1 MLCKEEGNQNRHKT
15 GCKTNCK
22 PNALDIVPL
31 TGCFGGFSNF
41 IVAKHPPFCHL
52 RIAFLSISH
61 RIFVPLFNNYNK
73 QNMKSLEIV
82 SLKVSDQ
89 NKSKEFYM
97 KLGFKIIMESPMGNG
112 QTWVQMGLPGQEI
125 SISLMDFQA
134 LIIETE
140 DIEKEIRNLKTKG
153 IEAQKID
160 DTPWGKFSQLK
171 DPDGNSL
178 TLHQK

>member
-31 TGCFGGFSNF
+31 TGCLGGFSNF

-82 SLKVSDQ
+82 SLKVSDP
-89 NKSKEFYM
+89 NIVERGFYM

-134 LIIETE
+134 LLLLKRRILK
-140 DIEKEIRNLKTKG
+140 KEIRNLKTKRV
-153 IEAQKID
+153 
-160 DTPWGKFSQLK
+160 
-171 DPDGNSL
+171 
-178 TLHQK
+178 